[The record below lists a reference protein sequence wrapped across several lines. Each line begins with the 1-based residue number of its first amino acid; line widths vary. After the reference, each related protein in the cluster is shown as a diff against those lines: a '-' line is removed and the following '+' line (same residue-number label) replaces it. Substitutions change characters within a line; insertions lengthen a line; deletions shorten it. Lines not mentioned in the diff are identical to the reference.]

1 MAVEKIIEYEH
12 RVFVVE
18 TVGKAQFDMY
28 RQIQEGIIAAQDIP
42 DKSRLSRPKRKKKNA
57 SDHWSRSLRVVFRF
71 NRSHRL
77 LLEQME
83 QFPGGT
89 HDDLPDAL
97 AGAVDIA
104 GGKRRRKK
112 SYYKKPPGL

>member
-1 MAVEKIIEYEH
+1 MSIGSLSSRLSGLNSTCIDRFKRGV
-12 RVFVVE
+12 
-18 TVGKAQFDMY
+18 
-28 RQIQEGIIAAQDIP
+28 IAAQDIP
-42 DKSRLSRPKRKKKNA
+42 DKNKIFLVQNEKEERIE
-57 SDHWSRSLRVVFRF
+57 SLEPLIESGFLRF